1 MLESYFQNSAVS
13 MTKDAYFE
21 MCEAL
26 GSEPVEEEI
35 PVEQSDFPL
44 EVQEAIDVYYRMRDE
59 WDTMSGTYLGKSFA
73 GFQDVLDIMDIPKG
87 DRRWIMDWITVM
99 DAARSKAI
107 RDAKPKS
114 K

>member
-1 MLESYFQNSAVS
+1 MLESYFQNSSVS

-26 GSEPVEEEI
+26 GSEPIEEEI
-35 PVEQSDFPL
+35 PVEQGDFPI

-107 RDAKPKS
+107 KDAKPKT

>member
-1 MLESYFQNSAVS
+1 MLESYFQNASVS

-26 GSEPVEEEI
+26 GSEPIEEEI
-35 PVEQSDFPL
+35 PVEQGDFPI

-87 DRRWIMDWITVM
+87 DRRWIMDWIAVM

-107 RDAKPKS
+107 KDAKPKS

>member
-1 MLESYFQNSAVS
+1 MLESYFQTTSVS

-26 GSEPVEEEI
+26 GSEPIDEEI
-35 PVEQSDFPL
+35 PIEQSDFPL
-44 EVQEAIDVYYRMRDE
+44 EVQEAIDIYYRLRDE
-59 WDTMSGTYLGKSFA
+59 WDSMSGTYLGKSFA
-73 GFQDVLDIMDIPKG
+73 GFGDILDIMEIPKG
-87 DRRWIMDWITVM
+87 DRKLLLEWITVM

-107 RDAKPKS
+107 RESKPKT